1 MANNQLRYALVGQ
14 QETPSQTFGEAILA
28 STVHRFPT
36 KAKKAA
42 PLLGP
47 RFKEAK
53 LVGDVRK
60 GDGSSHSA
68 GNGTSGNVEKERE

>member
-1 MANNQLRYALVGQ
+1 VAKNQLRYALVGQ
-14 QETPSQTFGEAILA
+14 QETPPRLSAAIRA
-28 STVHRFPT
+28 SPIHRFPT

>member
-1 MANNQLRYALVGQ
+1 
-14 QETPSQTFGEAILA
+14 
-28 STVHRFPT
+28 
-36 KAKKAA
+36 
-42 PLLGP
+42 LLGP